1 LKHTGKTPSVPGIP
15 DYSIAGMS
23 VNSPK
28 ELSNYRRELAVRK
41 GRRLEIMSCLGIILD
56 NFESKLV
63 ILPENS
69 CIQK

>member
-1 LKHTGKTPSVPGIP
+1 
-15 DYSIAGMS
+15 MS